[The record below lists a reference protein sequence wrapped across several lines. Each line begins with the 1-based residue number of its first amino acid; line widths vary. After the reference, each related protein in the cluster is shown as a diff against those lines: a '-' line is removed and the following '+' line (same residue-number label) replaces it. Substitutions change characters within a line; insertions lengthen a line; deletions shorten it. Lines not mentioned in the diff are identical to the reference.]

1 MSKANYTFKN
11 PRLGK
16 IRAVSI
22 RDDVYFYGDDI
33 CKCLGIHDPE
43 MAMKAILDDDH
54 KTIYEILGDDYRRK
68 MVVTVIDRAGVEYL
82 LATLE
87 SKTADKI
94 RNWFEYRIDPAVD
107 ESRDFISDM
116 DLDCEVNLVFKD

>member
-107 ESRDFISDM
+107 DTSDFISNM
-116 DLDCEVNLVFKD
+116 DLNCEVNFVFKS